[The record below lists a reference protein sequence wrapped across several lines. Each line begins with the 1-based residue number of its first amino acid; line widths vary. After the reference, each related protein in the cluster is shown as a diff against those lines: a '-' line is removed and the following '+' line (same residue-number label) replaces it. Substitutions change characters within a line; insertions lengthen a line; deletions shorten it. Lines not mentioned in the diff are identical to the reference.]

1 MKKLLAIVLATLSVL
16 SFSACDNSA
25 NSSSDNRAT
34 TDSIDTI
41 PSFTEFSNI
50 TDYDTDLIFLD
61 GDEYFEISK
70 KIYSEYDEQITKLT
84 DDEQDTQA
92 DSIMENLMK
101 KYNVPSGSTI
111 TITAKVDCS
120 FGGTG
125 FYLIPTDSDKVDIN
139 TGTFLY
145 ADYMNSNSL
154 ALHGEIVTVMGVL
167 TNVSTIS
174 EPKIINHDNI
184 TYTSEKNNVS
194 DIAYNLISA
203 EDKNGCVVVGTVYKS
218 NSASYAVANIPELA
232 EFFSSQDNVTNIL
245 IISSS
250 DDKEKMENEPS
261 LLCFLDMSDNPVSLK
276 AGDHIAVH
284 AMILSDETG
293 EPYLAP
299 TNLFYKFID

>member
-1 MKKLLAIVLATLSVL
+1 MKKLLAIVLTTLSVL
-16 SFSACDNSA
+16 SFSSCDSG
-25 NSSSDNRAT
+25 SDNRT
-34 TDSIDTI
+34 TTKNALDSIDTI
-41 PSFTEFSNI
+41 PSFTEFSSI

-70 KIYSEYDEQITKLT
+70 KIYSEYDKQITKLT

-92 DSIMENLMK
+92 EVIMENLMK

-111 TITAKVDCS
+111 TITAKVDCG

-125 FYLIPTDSDKVDIN
+125 FYLIPTDSDRVDVN

-154 ALHGEIVTVMGVL
+154 ALDGEIVTVMGVL

-174 EPKIINHDNI
+174 APKIINHDNI

-194 DIAYNLISA
+194 DIAYDLISA

-250 DDKEKMENEPS
+250 DEKDKMEIEPS
-261 LLCFLDMSDNPVSLK
+261 LICFLDMSDNPVDLK
-276 AGDHIAVH
+276 TGDHIAIY

-299 TNLFYKFID
+299 SNLFYKFTD